1 MFLIQGSLVTTSSP
15 THYTHLLFE
24 SLIFGNAAFRAH
36 SLLLFRYYFDMNWTL
51 EYNKVHTYIYIHF

>member
-36 SLLLFRYYFDMNWTL
+36 SLLLFRYELDSR
-51 EYNKVHTYIYIHF
+51 I